1 MDQYV
6 TWPTLTDLNHGEP
19 FQGLCQ
25 YLFEI
30 SLDKCNGEFNT
41 PDDRSCRIY
50 VLKETEHITL
60 NVFNMKITINESQ
73 TIIKFISC
81 RCRWKFES
89 RKCNSN
95 QKCNYQC
102 KCKNPKKNLNRTC
115 ACECVKIVTLMII
128 WKIALT

>member
-1 MDQYV
+1 M
-6 TWPTLTDLNHGEP
+6 NHGEP
-19 FQGLCQ
+19 FQRLCQ

-102 KCKNPKKNLNRTC
+102 KCKNQKKNLNRTC

-128 WKIALT
+128 